1 METHHEDK
9 IDFNNISF
17 WMNGQTF
24 YLSSNAL
31 NNLALVYKIENLDR
45 ILDTLQDENRSARNT
60 KTLFCKK
67 AINYP

>member
-45 ILDTLQDENRSARNT
+45 ILDTLQDY
-60 KTLFCKK
+60 L
-67 AINYP
+67 